1 VTISLVELW
10 IIPGRF
16 EGVAVVGDRG
26 HRAAQ
31 HAVAVAPD
39 DARGNSK
46 GKLFLAQF
54 LKAERRIF
62 AYIMT
67 LLPHRADAEDLLQ
80 QVSLIMWEKFDSQ
93 APPEDFAAW
102 GCRIAYFKI
111 RDHRRTLRRSRV
123 IFSDAMLDR
132 VAQSLAD
139 RALELRLDE
148 RHEAMVRCLEKLQ
161 RRDRDLLAERFKE
174 GATARSA
181 AERIGL
187 SPDAFYKSLARIRR
201 LLDECVTRTLASEG
215 RS

>member
-1 VTISLVELW
+1 M
-10 IIPGRF
+10 G
-16 EGVAVVGDRG
+16 GDRG
-26 HRAAQ
+26 HRTVH
-31 HAVAVAPD
+31 HASDIPPD
-39 DARGNSK
+39 DAEGLSK
-46 GKLFLAQF
+46 GKLFLARF

-80 QVSLIMWEKFDSQ
+80 QVSLIMWEKFDPQ

-102 GCRIAYFKI
+102 GSRIAYFKI
-111 RDHRRTLRRSRV
+111 RDYRRTLRRSRV

-148 RHEAMVRCLEKLQ
+148 RHEAMVRCLEKLH
-161 RRDRDLLAERFKE
+161 RRDRELLSERFKD

-181 AERIGL
+181 AERVGL
-187 SPDAFYKSLARIRR
+187 SVDAFYKALARIRR
-201 LLDECVTRTLASEG
+201 LLDDCVTRTMASEG

>member
-1 VTISLVELW
+1 MHCRLQE
-10 IIPGRF
+10 
-16 EGVAVVGDRG
+16 VAVGGDRA
-26 HRAAQ
+26 HRAIN
-31 HAVAVAPD
+31 HASEMPPA
-39 DARGNSK
+39 DAEFHAK

-62 AYIMT
+62 AYITT

-80 QVSLIMWEKFDSQ
+80 QVSLIMWEKFDAQ
-93 APPEDFAAW
+93 APPNDFAAW
-102 GCRIAYFKI
+102 GSRIAYFKI
-111 RDHRRTLRRSRV
+111 RDYRRTLRRSRV

-148 RHEAMVRCLEKLQ
+148 RHEAMVRCLEKLH
-161 RRDRDLLAERFKE
+161 RRDREILSERFRE

-181 AERIGL
+181 AERVGL
-187 SPDAFYKSLARIRR
+187 SVDAFYKALARIRR
-201 LLDECVTRTLASEG
+201 LLDDCVTRTLAAEG

>member
-1 VTISLVELW
+1 VGGEREHRTARHASET
-10 IIPGRF
+10 PRDDP
-16 EGVAVVGDRG
+16 EGTV
-26 HRAAQ
+26 
-31 HAVAVAPD
+31 
-39 DARGNSK
+39 K

-62 AYIMT
+62 AYILT

-80 QVSLIMWEKFDSQ
+80 QVTLIMWEKFDAQ

-102 GCRIAYFKI
+102 GSRIAYFKI
-111 RDHRRTLRRSRV
+111 RDYRRTLRRSRV

-139 RALELRLDE
+139 RARELRLDE
-148 RHEAMVRCLEKLQ
+148 RHEAMVRCLEKLH
-161 RRDRDLLAERFKE
+161 RRDRELLSERFKE

-187 SPDAFYKSLARIRR
+187 SLDAFYKALARIRR
-201 LLDECVTRTLASEG
+201 LLDDCVTRTLASEG

>member
-1 VTISLVELW
+1 MCC
-10 IIPGRF
+10 RF
-16 EGVAVVGDRG
+16 QEVAVGGEREHGTVRHAGDTP
-26 HRAAQ
+26 
-31 HAVAVAPD
+31 PD
-39 DARGNSK
+39 DPGTLK

-62 AYIMT
+62 AYILT

-80 QVSLIMWEKFDSQ
+80 QVTLIMWEKFDAQ
-93 APPEDFAAW
+93 EPPEDFAAW
-102 GCRIAYFKI
+102 GSRIACFKI
-111 RDHRRTLRRSRV
+111 RDYRRTLRRSRV

-139 RALELRLDE
+139 RARELRLDE
-148 RHEAMVRCLEKLQ
+148 RHEAMVRCLEKLHG
-161 RRDRDLLAERFKE
+161 RDRELLSERFKE

-187 SPDAFYKSLARIRR
+187 SLDAFYKALARIRR

>member
-1 VTISLVELW
+1 MHCCLQE
-10 IIPGRF
+10 
-16 EGVAVVGDRG
+16 AVVGGDPG
-26 HRAAQ
+26 HRTVHQAGEIGR
-31 HAVAVAPD
+31 D
-39 DARGNSK
+39 DPEETAR

-80 QVSLIMWEKFDSQ
+80 QASLIMWEKFDPQ
-93 APPEDFAAW
+93 APPDDFAAW
-102 GCRIAYFKI
+102 GSRIAYFKI
-111 RDHRRTLRRSRV
+111 RDYRRTLRRSRV

-132 VAQSLAD
+132 VAQSLTD

-161 RRDRDLLAERFKE
+161 RRDREILSERFKE
-174 GATARSA
+174 GATVRSA
-181 AERIGL
+181 AECVGL
-187 SPDAFYKSLARIRR
+187 SVDAFYKALARIRR

-215 RS
+215 RP

>member
-1 VTISLVELW
+1 MEGEREHRTARHASG
-10 IIPGRF
+10 IP
-16 EGVAVVGDRG
+16 
-26 HRAAQ
+26 
-31 HAVAVAPD
+31 PD
-39 DARGNSK
+39 DPEGTSK

-62 AYIMT
+62 AYILT

-80 QVSLIMWEKFDSQ
+80 QVSLIMWEKFDAQ

-111 RDHRRTLRRSRV
+111 RDYRRTLRRSRV
-123 IFSDAMLDR
+123 IFSDTMLDR

-148 RHEAMVRCLEKLQ
+148 RHEAMVRCLEKLH
-161 RRDRDLLAERFKE
+161 RRDRVLLSERFKE

-181 AERIGL
+181 AECVGM
-187 SPDAFYKSLARIRR
+187 SVDAFYKALARLRR
-201 LLDECVTRTLASEG
+201 LLDDCVTRTLASEG